1 MMPTKRIWL
10 LLTILGFGLTIGSIV
25 GIKLGDAALKNPDR
39 MVVTTPTGEKLVG
52 KLYLGAEP
60 AGVILLEGFGSDQ
73 VTMQSAAN
81 EFARMGVNVFTF
93 DFSGHGRSPGGLD
106 LDNAQTDRLARQ
118 VLAAKEHFMRVAN
131 LEADQIILFGHSLGA
146 RVALQAATMG
156 PDPPAGLILLGTQVN
171 LMTNVQAEVFTGV
184 SDADLEWVQAL
195 DRNNPDTKILL
206 ISGTWDDIL
215 TPAAAE
221 ALTHKLGGQNLWTRI
236 VGSTLWEANS
246 RELVILPQLLH
257 NYEPFSPRAL
267 SLSKM
272 WAGLVWE
279 LDEFSALTSAAQW
292 RVILWITG
300 FAGMLMGVSAGGG
313 WANQQKIE
321 SETHDGPVTI
331 SNLRRFLW
339 GKLALW
345 VAALPL
351 MGVVGSIIFF
361 LPLNLPAFN
370 LIYVGFLGGYGILL
384 WILYRWDKM
393 PGVSG
398 RLPFEKGDNR
408 AMIPPIW
415 PVLSVG
421 IGLLIL
427 TAAYG
432 RTGWFFVYPLNER
445 FWWLLIFTPVTAL
458 GFWIGLHEMKLV
470 ERAAPGKF
478 WPKLAVA
485 LIGLIP
491 FFLWTGFLAAI
502 GSLSGLTGGVQ
513 GLLILW
519 LVLVSGNLIQKI
531 GQRPWL
537 TAFIQAVLLYWL
549 ILPQGVL
556 FR

>member
-1 MMPTKRIWL
+1 MPTKRIWL